1 MGDGSAKEIGDERS
15 QFDACL
21 PDHPA
26 PFDREAP
33 AERERPSDKIDK
45 TIVAKRRL
53 GLADARIAAARLRF
67 SILAA
72 ATNEWERGTAFLFV
86 PVCLSAGALVYFHI
100 SWEPPFAPLL
110 SGAVV
115 LSVAYFLARSKFLLR
130 ILLLATLL
138 VIAGVLSGKIEAWRA
153 STKMLGADVT
163 TRIVGR
169 VVTVEHQA
177 SGRIRLTIDLVST
190 SRPHL
195 RYAPDRI
202 RASARKVPPDMEPGS
217 GVEGVVR
224 LFPPSGP
231 LRPSSYDFSFRSYF
245 DGLGAS
251 GFFLTDPK
259 SVMLTSPPTL
269 YERAAEDIARLR
281 DALAGRVRAAVPG
294 PSGEIGAALVAGVES
309 GIPYEINEALRITGL
324 AHVLS
329 ISGLHMALVAGIV
342 IVFMR
347 LGFALFP
354 GFSSRHS
361 TKKYAATVALAAI
374 AFYLLISGAG
384 VATERSFIMLA
395 VMLVAVLFDRAAISM
410 RNFALA
416 ALVVVVTAPHE
427 IVGPSFQMSFA
438 ATAALISAYAAWGEW
453 RQRGPR
459 RPPPP
464 QSMSYLR
471 MGGSATVRHFAGLAA
486 TSLVAGTATA
496 LFAAWHFQRV
506 SPLGLVANLATM
518 PIISAIVMPF
528 LVLGLVLMPF
538 GLDGPAFAV
547 MGKGIDLFT
556 EIAIALSKHSPFD
569 AIGILPGAALVS
581 LTVALVILTFT
592 TTWFRIA
599 ALPFIVMGIVLIAR
613 RPAPELFISEDA
625 RLVALR
631 LSDGTVAI
639 NRNRPNAF
647 AMEDWS
653 RAMMAKAVIKPGAT
667 AASAMPKAALEVP
680 FACTKTLCV
689 AWNARGVVIAHAATE
704 EAARATCAVASLIV
718 IDDATARDPC
728 VASSGPAVITK
739 RDLARYGAAAVTF
752 EETTT
757 GFLPTVEYSIERPYR
772 PWHAERAYSRAARGL
787 PPYQGRQ
794 GGEKG
799 SHKKPPRREK
809 QPHESGQPR
818 AASAQ

>member
-1 MGDGSAKEIGDERS
+1 
-15 QFDACL
+15 
-21 PDHPA
+21 
-26 PFDREAP
+26 
-33 AERERPSDKIDK
+33 
-45 TIVAKRRL
+45 
-53 GLADARIAAARLRF
+53 
-67 SILAA
+67 
-72 ATNEWERGTAFLFV
+72 
-86 PVCLSAGALVYFHI
+86 
-100 SWEPPFAPLL
+100 
-110 SGAVV
+110 
-115 LSVAYFLARSKFLLR
+115 
-130 ILLLATLL
+130 
-138 VIAGVLSGKIEAWRA
+138 
-153 STKMLGADVT
+153 
-163 TRIVGR
+163 
-169 VVTVEHQA
+169 
-177 SGRIRLTIDLVST
+177 
-190 SRPHL
+190 
-195 RYAPDRI
+195 
-202 RASARKVPPDMEPGS
+202 
-217 GVEGVVR
+217 
-224 LFPPSGP
+224 
-231 LRPSSYDFSFRSYF
+231 
-245 DGLGAS
+245 
-251 GFFLTDPK
+251 
-259 SVMLTSPPTL
+259 
-269 YERAAEDIARLR
+269 
-281 DALAGRVRAAVPG
+281 
-294 PSGEIGAALVAGVES
+294 
-309 GIPYEINEALRITGL
+309 
-324 AHVLS
+324 
-329 ISGLHMALVAGIV
+329 
-342 IVFMR
+342 
-347 LGFALFP
+347 
-354 GFSSRHS
+354 
-361 TKKYAATVALAAI
+361 
-374 AFYLLISGAG
+374 
-384 VATERSFIMLA
+384 
-395 VMLVAVLFDRAAISM
+395 
-410 RNFALA
+410 
-416 ALVVVVTAPHE
+416 
-427 IVGPSFQMSFA
+427 
-438 ATAALISAYAAWGEW
+438 
-453 RQRGPR
+453 
-459 RPPPP
+459 
-464 QSMSYLR
+464 
-471 MGGSATVRHFAGLAA
+471 
-486 TSLVAGTATA
+486 
-496 LFAAWHFQRV
+496 
-506 SPLGLVANLATM
+506 M

-528 LVLGLVLMPF
+528 LVLALVLMPF

-581 LTVALVILTFT
+581 LTAALVILTFT

-653 RAMMAKAVIKPGAT
+653 RAMMAKSVIKPGAT
-667 AASAMPKAALEVP
+667 AASAMPKAAPEVP

-799 SHKKPPRREK
+799 SHKKPPRRER

>member
-1 MGDGSAKEIGDERS
+1 MGDDSAEEIGDERS
-15 QFDACL
+15 QFDARL
-21 PDHPA
+21 LDHPA
-26 PFDREAP
+26 PFGREIPAGREETSDRA
-33 AERERPSDKIDK
+33 AG
-45 TIVAKRRL
+45 TNGAKRRRY
-53 GLADARIAAARLRF
+53 GYADARAAAAHLRA
-67 SILAA
+67 SIGVAA
-72 ATNEWERGTAFLFV
+72 ANEWERGTAFLFV

-115 LSVAYFLARSKFLLR
+115 LSAAYFLARSSFLLR
-130 ILLLATLL
+130 IVLLAALF
-138 VIAGVLSGKIEAWRA
+138 VVAGVLAGKFETWRA
-153 STKMLGADVT
+153 STKMLGADIT

-177 SGRIRLTIDLVST
+177 SGRVRLTIDLVST

-202 RASARKVPPDMEPGS
+202 RASARHVPPDIEPGS

-259 SVMLTSPPTL
+259 GVALTAPPSL
-269 YERAAEDIARLR
+269 HERAAEGIARLR

-309 GIPYEINEALRITGL
+309 GIPDDVNEALRITGL

-354 GFSSRHS
+354 GFSSHHP
-361 TKKYAATVALAAI
+361 TKKYAAAVALAAI

-395 VMLVAVLFDRAAISM
+395 IMLVAVLFDRAAISM

-453 RQRGPR
+453 RQHGQR
-459 RPPPP
+459 RAPP
-464 QSMSYLR
+464 QSTSYLR
-471 MGGSATVRHFAGLAA
+471 IGGSATVRHFIGLAA
-486 TSLVAGTATA
+486 TSLIAGTATA

-518 PIISAIVMPF
+518 PIISAVVMPF

-538 GLDGPAFAV
+538 GLDGPAFAI

-556 EIAIALSKHSPFD
+556 EIAVALSKHSPFD

-599 ALPFIVMGIVLIAR
+599 ALPFIVIGIALIAR

-625 RLVALR
+625 RLVALK
-631 LSDGTVAI
+631 LSDGSVAI

-647 AMEDWS
+647 TMEDWS
-653 RAMMAKAVIKPGAT
+653 RAMMAKAVIKPGAI
-667 AASAMPKAALEVP
+667 AVSAMPEAAPEVP
-680 FACTKTLCV
+680 FACTKTLCM
-689 AWNARGVVIAHAATE
+689 AWNAKGVVIAHAATE
-704 EAARATCAVASLIV
+704 EAARDACAVASLIV
-718 IDDATARDPC
+718 VDDATARDPC
-728 VASSGPAVITK
+728 EAAGPAVITK
-739 RDLARYGAAAVTF
+739 RDLARHGAAAVTF
-752 EETTT
+752 EETLK
-757 GFLPTVEYSIERPYR
+757 GFLPIVEYSIEKPYR

-787 PPYQGRQ
+787 PPYQRRQ
-794 GGEKG
+794 RGEKG
-799 SHKKPPRREK
+799 SHKNA
-809 QPHESGQPR
+809 PHQERQPR
-818 AASAQ
+818 QSGPPHAGSAQ